1 MVKRLAKAVYIR
13 LRASVIRHT
22 GNAVFRTHCPH
33 EDDSAPASLGEFLT
47 EMVGDIQM
55 RHRTKSQSLL
65 KQLSIELQELAGI
78 SGAGIGDDKAD
89 VEITRGICKH
99 REEVRF
105 GKVERDDTVLD
116 TRRPGAFSANRPQ
129 QRLSPADQSDM
140 NS

>member
-1 MVKRLAKAVYIR
+1 
-13 LRASVIRHT
+13 
-22 GNAVFRTHCPH
+22 
-33 EDDSAPASLGEFLT
+33 
-47 EMVGDIQM
+47 MVGDVQM
-55 RHRTKSQSLL
+55 RHRIEPQSRL
-65 KQLSIELQELAGI
+65 KQLPIKLQELAGI

-116 TRRPGAFSANRPQ
+116 TRRLRAFSADRPQ
-129 QRLSPADQSDM
+129 QGLSPADQSDM